1 MMKQIKKSIVAV
13 MSSLVWFGSLALV
26 LVASTSASAREY
38 VFTPEKT
45 DEMRALLGGGCLK
58 PGDRV
63 VMKDGVYNLGD
74 LDFFAEGT
82 RSDSISLCAENPG
95 KAVVSGPLR
104 FRIYGTYL
112 KVDGLFFN
120 KAWASGFS
128 MIEFRKDKG
137 ENATHC
143 RLSNCVIDDCNDPDK
158 SEAPAPKGQKP
169 MSVAEYWVG
178 LYGSNHRVDHCY
190 FANKRIGGLVIQL
203 WLDEDSHINN
213 HQIDHNLFGFRK
225 PYGGNGAE
233 IIRVG
238 HSWSSQLESH
248 AIIENN
254 VFLHC
259 DGENEIIS
267 VKSCNNVLRRNLF
280 FESRGALVCRHGH
293 YNVVEGN
300 TFVGNDIKGTCG
312 VRIINQGH
320 TVYDNLMCRLQGWG
334 LLVRVGIHD
343 RPTPDTDLE
352 KEPLTTFHR
361 AENVDIAYNHFI
373 DCRAMEFG
381 SGKGEKMPRNVRFAY
396 NNIFGPQSNISLF
409 RPDET
414 LPGFY
419 FLGNSYGFTDKGTIE
434 LEGFHPAQ
442 PTVDYA
448 AIERERVLSSLSG
461 TGAAW
466 YGPNIRD
473 LSYIQSKYME
483 L

>member
-1 MMKQIKKSIVAV
+1 MKLRKT
-13 MSSLVWFGSLALV
+13 LALGM
-26 LVASTSASAREY
+26 LIAASATAGAREY
-38 VFTPEKT
+38 VFTPKETGEMKT
-45 DEMRALLGGGCLK
+45 LLGGGNLK

-63 VMKDGVYNLGD
+63 VMKDGTYNLGD
-74 LDFFAEGT
+74 FDFFAEGT
-82 RSDSISLCAENPG
+82 RTDSISLCAENPG
-95 KAVVSGPLR
+95 KAVVSGPLK
-104 FRIYGTYL
+104 FRIYGSYL

-143 RLSNCVIDDCNDPDK
+143 RLSNCVIDDCNDPNK
-158 SEAPAPKGQKP
+158 SEAPAPKGQLP

-203 WLDEDSHINN
+203 WLDEESHINN

-254 VFLHC
+254 IFLHC

-300 TFVGNDIKGTCG
+300 TFVGNDLKGTCG

-320 TVYDNLMCRLQGWG
+320 TVYDNLMCRLEGWG
-334 LLVRVGIHD
+334 LLVRVGLHD
-343 RPTPDTDLE
+343 RPTPETDLKE
-352 KEPLTTFHR
+352 EPLTSFHR
-361 AENVDIAYNHFI
+361 AENVDIAYNHFV
-373 DCRAMEFG
+373 DCGSMEFG
-381 SGKGEKMPRNVRFAY
+381 SGKGDKMPRNIRFAY
-396 NNIFGPQSNISLF
+396 NNLFGKKSDVKLF
-409 RPDET
+409 RPEET
-414 LPGFY
+414 LSGFY
-419 FLGNSYGFTDKGTIE
+419 FLENIYGFADKTSIE
-434 LEGFHPAQ
+434 LEGFHPSERAA
-442 PTVDYA
+442 DYA
-448 AIERERVLSSLSG
+448 EMERGRVLALLPG
-461 TGAAW
+461 VGPEW
-466 YGPNIRD
+466 YDGNCSDI
-473 LSYIQSKYME
+473 SYIESKYIRM
-483 L
+483 

>member
-1 MMKQIKKSIVAV
+1 MLFLSA
-13 MSSLVWFGSLALV
+13 MSV
-26 LVASTSASAREY
+26 SAREY
-38 VFTPEKT
+38 RFSPNETQEMKT
-45 DEMRALLGGGCLK
+45 LLASGDLR

-63 VMKDGVYNLGD
+63 TLSDGVYNLGD
-74 LDFFAEGT
+74 VDFFAEGT
-82 RSDSISLCAENPG
+82 RNDTISLRAENPG
-95 KAVVSGPLR
+95 GAVVSGPLKM
-104 FRIYGTYL
+104 RIYGSYL
-112 KVDGLFFN
+112 KIDGLFFN

-137 ENATHC
+137 LHANHC
-143 RLSNCVIDDCNDPDK
+143 RLTNCVIDDCNDPDK
-158 SEAPAPKGQKP
+158 SEAPAPKGQLP

-178 LYGSNHRVDHCY
+178 LYGENHRVDHCY
-190 FANKRIGGLVIQL
+190 FANKRIGGLVLQL
-203 WLDEDSHINN
+203 WLDENSHINN

-300 TFVGNDIKGTCG
+300 TFVGNNLAGTCG

-320 TVYDNLMCRLQGWG
+320 TVYDNFMCRLGGWG
-334 LLVRVGIHD
+334 LLVRVGVHD
-343 RPTPDTDLE
+343 RPGPDTDL
-352 KEPLTTFHR
+352 KAEPLTSFHR

-373 DCRAMEFG
+373 DCNAMDFG
-381 SGKGEKMPRNVRFAY
+381 TGAGEKMPRNIRFAY
-396 NNIFGPQSNISLF
+396 NNIYGPVSNVNIY
-409 RPDET
+409 RPEET
-414 LPGFY
+414 LGGFY
-419 FLGNSYGFTDKGTIE
+419 FLENSYAFEDKSDIE
-434 LEGFHPAQ
+434 LEGFNSSPSA
-442 PTVDYA
+442 TDYA
-448 AIERERVLSSLSG
+448 RMERERVLASLPG
-461 TGAAW
+461 VGPAW
-466 YGPNIRD
+466 YDNNNKD
-473 LSYIQSKYME
+473 LAYIGAGYSKILSE
-483 L
+483 

>member
-1 MMKQIKKSIVAV
+1 MKLRKII
-13 MSSLVWFGSLALV
+13 SLALI
-26 LVASTSASAREY
+26 LAASVSATAREY

-45 DEMRALLGGGCLK
+45 DEMKTLLGGGNLK

-63 VMKDGVYNLGD
+63 VMEDGVYRLGD
-74 LDFFAEGT
+74 LDFFAEGN
-82 RSDSISLCAENPG
+82 RSDSISLCARHPG
-95 KAVVSGPLR
+95 KAVVSGPLK

-112 KVDGLFFN
+112 KVEGLFFN

-137 ENATHC
+137 ENASHC
-143 RLSNCVIDDCNDPDK
+143 RLSNCVIDDCNDPNK
-158 SEAPAPKGQKP
+158 SEAPAPKGQLP

-190 FANKRIGGLVIQL
+190 FANKRIGGLVVQL
-203 WLDEDSHINN
+203 WLDEESHINN

-254 VFLHC
+254 IFLHC

-300 TFVGNDIKGTCG
+300 TFVGNDLKGTCG
-312 VRIINQGH
+312 IRIINQGH
-320 TVYDNLMCRLQGWG
+320 TVYDNLCCRLNGWG
-334 LLVRVGIHD
+334 LLVRVGVHD
-343 RPTPDTDLE
+343 RPTPETDLK
-352 KEPLTTFHR
+352 KEPLTSFHR
-361 AENVDIAYNHFI
+361 AENVDIAHNHFI
-373 DCRAMEFG
+373 DCRSMEFG
-381 SGKGEKMPRNVRFAY
+381 SGRGDKMPRNVRFAY
-396 NNIFGPQSNISLF
+396 NSLFGEKNDVQLF
-409 RPDET
+409 RPEET
-414 LPGFY
+414 SEGFN
-419 FLGNSYGFTDKGTIE
+419 FIGNRYGFTDGSEIK
-434 LEGFHPAQ
+434 LDGFSQGSPAQ
-442 PTVDYA
+442 DYSLM
-448 AIERERVLSSLSG
+448 ERERVSEAVSG
-461 TGAAW
+461 IGPDW
-466 YGPNIRD
+466 YANNTVD
-473 LSYIQSKYME
+473 LNYIKSKYSE

>member
-1 MMKQIKKSIVAV
+1 MKLRKII
-13 MSSLVWFGSLALV
+13 SLTILLMA
-26 LVASTSASAREY
+26 SASATAREY
-38 VFTPEKT
+38 AFTPEKT
-45 DEMRALLGGGCLK
+45 DEMKMLLACGNLR

-63 VMKDGVYNLGD
+63 VMEDGVYNLGD
-74 LDFFAEGT
+74 VDFFADGT
-82 RSDSISLCAENPG
+82 RSDSISLCARHPG

-112 KVDGLFFN
+112 KVDGLFFS

-137 ENATHC
+137 LNASHC

-158 SEAPAPKGQKP
+158 SEAPAPKGQLP

-203 WLDEDSHINN
+203 WLDEESHINN

-320 TVYDNLMCRLQGWG
+320 TVYDNLMCRLEGWG
-334 LLVRVGIHD
+334 LLVRVGVHD
-343 RPTPDTDLE
+343 RPTPETDLE
-352 KEPLTTFHR
+352 KEPLTSFHR
-361 AENVDIAYNHFI
+361 AENVDIAHNHFI
-373 DCRAMEFG
+373 DCRSMEFG
-381 SGKGEKMPRNVRFAY
+381 SGQGEKMPRNIRVAY
-396 NNIFGPQSNISLF
+396 NSLYGNHSDVKLF
-409 RPDET
+409 RPEET
-414 LPGFY
+414 SDGFDFVENKY
-419 FLGNSYGFTDKGTIE
+419 EFADGSEVKLNGFS
-434 LEGFHPAQ
+434 HVAP
-442 PTVDYA
+442 VYDYSLM
-448 AIERERVLSSLSG
+448 ERQRVSEAVSG
-461 TGAAW
+461 IGPAW
-466 YGPNIRD
+466 YDNNSLD
-473 LSYIQSKYME
+473 LDYIKSKYFD
-483 L
+483 LLSQK